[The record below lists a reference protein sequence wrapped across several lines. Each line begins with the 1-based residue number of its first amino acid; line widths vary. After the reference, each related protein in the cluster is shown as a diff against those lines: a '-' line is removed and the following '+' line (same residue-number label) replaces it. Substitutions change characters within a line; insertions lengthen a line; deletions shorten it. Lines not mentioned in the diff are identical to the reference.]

1 MLRAPLLACNISKIC
16 NVPIDAR
23 VLLCMKA
30 TPHTI
35 ESRIKASLIKD
46 LDNGFTEMVKEYQPN
61 IYSGARRLT
70 AGTHDAQDVAQDTFV
85 RAYKA
90 LHEYG
95 PDRIAELRLRPWL
108 WTIALN
114 LCRNRA
120 RSRVT
125 EHELR
130 DHDGGG
136 TDDPETF
143 DDTTWRIRLGSLNDP
158 QRTAVVLRYV
168 LDLPIAEIA
177 EITGRP
183 EGTVKAD
190 ISRGLDRLRLT
201 MEAEVLNAR

>member
-1 MLRAPLLACNISKIC
+1 
-16 NVPIDAR
+16 
-23 VLLCMKA
+23 MKA